1 METRKL
7 FYEDCNLASFT
18 AKVLSCEAAEGG
30 YLVALDATAFYPE
43 GGGQAA
49 DTGVLGGVRVL
60 HTRET
65 DGQILHLCDGP
76 LTVGERVAGQIDWE
90 SRFDLMQQH
99 TGEHI
104 LSGLIHQRFGYHNVG
119 FHIGKDGMEVDFDG
133 PIPMEAVAEL
143 EEEANRRV
151 WADLPVN
158 CSVPSPEEL
167 AKTVYRTKRALP
179 WPVRIVEIPGTD
191 SCACCGVHTERTGRV
206 GIIKILSCVKFHGGV
221 RLEMVCGQRAY
232 RYLARIFEE
241 NRLVSQT
248 FSAKMLETGAA
259 AEKVSRQLAAEKFRA
274 AGLEKRVFAGIAKS
288 YVNFEKAIHFEPELM
303 PAGVR
308 ELAEAISGVCG
319 WAAVFS
325 GTDEAGYSYCLAAPG
340 QDLRALNRELT
351 QALNGRGGGKPAF
364 QQGSLRATE
373 AQIREFLHTA
383 E

>member
-7 FYEDCNLASFT
+7 FYEDCNLTTFT

-49 DTGVLGGVRVL
+49 DTGILGGVRVL

-76 LTVGERVAGQIDWE
+76 LTEGAEVAGQIDWE
-90 SRFDLMQQH
+90 PRFDLMQQH

-104 LSGLIHQRFGYHNVG
+104 LSGLIHQWFGYHNVG
-119 FHIGKDGMEVDFDG
+119 FHIGKDVMEVDFDG
-133 PIPMEAVAEL
+133 PIPPEAVAEL
-143 EEEANRRV
+143 EAEANRRI
-151 WADLPVN
+151 WADLTVK
-158 CSVPSPEEL
+158 CFIPSPEEL
-167 AKTVYRTKRALP
+167 AQTVYRTKRALP

-232 RYLARIFEE
+232 QYLARVFEE
-241 NRLVSQT
+241 NRQVSQI

-274 AGLEKRVFAGIAKS
+274 AALEKRVFAGIAKS
-288 YVNFEKAIHFEPELM
+288 YVNCEKAIHFEPDLT
-303 PAGVR
+303 PGGVR

-325 GTDEAGYSYCLAAPG
+325 GTDDGGYSYCLAAPG
-340 QDLRALNRELT
+340 QDLRTLNRELT

-373 AQIREFLHTA
+373 AEIKGYFG
-383 E
+383 

>member
-7 FYEDCNLASFT
+7 FYEDCNLTSFS
-18 AKVLSCEAAEGG
+18 AAVLSCQAAEGG

-49 DTGVLGGVRVL
+49 DTGTLDRVRVL

-76 LTVGERVAGQIDWE
+76 LTVGKTVAGQVDWE
-90 SRFDLMQQH
+90 ARFDRMQQH

-119 FHIGKDGMEVDFDG
+119 FHIGKDVMEVDFDG

-151 WADLPVN
+151 WADLTVN
-158 CSVPSPEEL
+158 CYVPSPEEL
-167 AKTVYRTKRALP
+167 AQTVYRTKRVLP

-191 SCACCGVHTERTGRV
+191 SCACCGVHTERTGQV

-232 RYLARIFEE
+232 RYLAEIFEE
-241 NRLVSQT
+241 NRTVSQT

-274 AGLEKRVFAGIAKS
+274 AALEKRVFAGIAKS
-288 YVNFEKAIHFEPELM
+288 YVNCEKVIHFEPDLT

-325 GTDEAGYSYCLAAPG
+325 GSDEGGDSYCLAAPE
-340 QDLRALNRELT
+340 QDLRILNRELT
-351 QALNGRGGGKPAF
+351 QALSGRGGGKPAF
-364 QQGSLRATE
+364 QQGNLRATE
-373 AQIREFLHTA
+373 SEIKAFFK
-383 E
+383 